1 MPQMQQTSLM
11 RMEQERFL
19 QELSA
24 LNTLT
29 ARFGLTLSQQAMQEI
44 RLSRVSALSDHGRV
58 ELGPSAVSRIV
69 DGFCDSPF
77 LLQDEYEATL
87 MELVDAFYYFKNAC
101 ADLLTDDELIQAMR
115 ERYDSYDGSVE
126 AITGTT
132 LEALCRARRLGEA
145 YEDGFAE
152 EEDDDE

>member
-19 QELSA
+19 QELYA
-24 LNTLT
+24 LNART
-29 ARFGLTLSQQAMQEI
+29 ARFGLTLRPQAMEEI
-44 RLSRVSALSDHGRV
+44 RLARVSALSDHGRV

-69 DGFCDSPF
+69 DWFCDSPF